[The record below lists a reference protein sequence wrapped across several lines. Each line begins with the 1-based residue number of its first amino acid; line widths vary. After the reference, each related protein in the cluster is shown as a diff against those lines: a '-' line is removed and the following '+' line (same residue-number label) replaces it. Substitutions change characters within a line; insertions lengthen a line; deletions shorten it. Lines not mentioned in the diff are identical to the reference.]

1 MNLVALSGAVTI
13 ALAST
18 IVFLLIVKSW
28 QAFAHSSATS
38 RFPKSIMREA
48 AQRFRDDLERLS
60 REQAVYL
67 TSALVFT
74 VIFSVSYLLPP
85 KGLFDALPQWQLI
98 VTLVLCV
105 IAAGYTTFRL
115 FQIIIARRRLVFIL
129 DANMATGHA
138 LQKLTANQNRVFH
151 DVPCQAGIIDNVVVG
166 QHGIY
171 AISVIAR
178 KAGKDNRVRLQGDA
192 LTFAPGKVSLS
203 VSRSGEKSTQL
214 AREFR
219 KLLGHDVRVRSV
231 IAVPG
236 WEIDS
241 QASDEYLIVNERN
254 LAMLGGWKEQK
265 DHLLNEDVDALQ
277 KLLTVRCTRFGR
289 KQKKQL

>member
-18 IVFLLIVKSW
+18 IVFLLVVKSW
-28 QAFAHSSATS
+28 QAFAHSVVTS

-60 REQAVYL
+60 REQAIYL

-85 KGLFDALPQWQLI
+85 KGMFDELPQWQLV

-105 IAAGYTTFRL
+105 IAASYTVIRL
-115 FQIIIARRRLVFIL
+115 FQIIIARRRLSFVL

-151 DVPCQAGIIDNVVVG
+151 DVHCQAGIIDNVVVG
-166 QHGIY
+166 LHGIY
-171 AISVIAR
+171 AISVVAR
-178 KAGKDNRVRLQGDA
+178 KPGKDNRARLQGDI
-192 LTFAPGKVSLS
+192 LTFSPGKVSMS
-203 VSRSGEKSTQL
+203 VARSGEKSTQL

-219 KLLGHDVRVRSV
+219 KLLGHEVRVRSV
-231 IAVPG
+231 ITVPG

-241 QASDEYLIVNERN
+241 QVSDDYLIVNERN
-254 LAMLGGWKEQK
+254 LAMLSGWKEQE
-265 DHLLNEDVDALQ
+265 DYLMNEDVESIQ
-277 KLLTVRCTRFGR
+277 ELLTERCTRFG
-289 KQKKQL
+289 KK